1 MHVLRG
7 RQLWTMVIGAL
18 AAEPMQSQI
27 TARICI
33 AALSAAALSLSVLGI
48 EIALAVE
55 TGGPVAREV
64 LVRSQ
69 ESKWIVRA
77 EGASPMSRCLATWDR
92 TSGMSKKQWKA
103 TCKRVVKENPRL
115 YSRPF

>member
-1 MHVLRG
+1 MH
-7 RQLWTMVIGAL
+7 
-18 AAEPMQSQI
+18 SQI

-33 AALSAAALSLSVLGI
+33 AALSAVALGLSVLDI
-48 EIALAVE
+48 EPDLAVDLAVA
-55 TGGPVAREV
+55 TGGPVAGEA